1 MEKVL
6 TFFTETLSGT
16 TYIIVVIIAVILF
29 FACIGFLAERSI
41 IRKKKMEQYA
51 KANTNM
57 ETSPVKEPVTPQ
69 VQAQVQPSV
78 AQPQNV
84 TASPSSAPQMRVG
97 VSSPNVSATVMQPST
112 VAPPP
117 VSQVRPVVNQAPP
130 VQNTP
135 VTPTTSS
142 PVIPEITPAS
152 PSVDQSDVL

>member
-41 IRKKKMEQYA
+41 VRKKKMEQYA
-51 KANTNM
+51 KANTSV
-57 ETSPVKEPVTPQ
+57 ETPPVKEPVTP
-69 VQAQVQPSV
+69 QVQPSV

-84 TASPSSAPQMRVG
+84 TASLNSAPQMRVG

-112 VAPPP
+112 VTPPP

-135 VTPTTSS
+135 IASTTTAS
-142 PVIPEITPAS
+142 VIPEITPVSSNA
-152 PSVDQSDVL
+152 DQSDVL

>member
-1 MEKVL
+1 MEKIL

-41 IRKKKMEQYA
+41 MRKKKMEQYA
-51 KANTNM
+51 KANTNVK
-57 ETSPVKEPVTPQ
+57 TPPVKEPVTPQ
-69 VQAQVQPSV
+69 AQVQPSI

-97 VSSPNVSATVMQPST
+97 APTST
-112 VAPPP
+112 VVQSSVVPPQP
-117 VSQVRPVVNQAPP
+117 VGQVKPVVNPVPP

-135 VTPTTSS
+135 VTPTTNAS
-142 PVIPEITPAS
+142 VIPEITPS
-152 PSVDQSDVL
+152 RSNTDQSDIL